1 MNAYTFHSKAQVKTI
16 WSGENVR
23 LRAWLQNIWTQP
35 CLLKNGHSTVLA
47 PWTPSRNLLTHQAR
61 PGKTCWSETTYEL
74 VSGWLV
80 CTVMRGKSWSRIGLL
95 IFSLLTF
102 CSRIILWAG
111 CWPGHCRCLAA
122 SLQHDQISHLA
133 KAFLRTAGPEFE
145 NRKQTERVPKKSPLP
160 YSDYNVQIANFH
172 EPISAMRMEFGIVSA
187 PRMEFSVV
195 ASSVCWSLQCLI
207 SALIQR
213 GWWWTL
219 FFFF

>member
-1 MNAYTFHSKAQVKTI
+1 MI
-16 WSGENVR
+16 
-23 LRAWLQNIWTQP
+23 
-35 CLLKNGHSTVLA
+35 LKYINTA
-47 PWTPSRNLLTHQAR
+47 LLTKKWPQYSTCTMNTIQEPLDS
-61 PGKTCWSETTYEL
+61 PGKTRQDLLIRNYIWTSVWVT
-74 VSGWLV
+74 V

-187 PRMEFSVV
+187 PRMEFCYSFCLLV
-195 ASSVCWSLQCLI
+195 SSVSDFRPDTKRVVVDI
-207 SALIQR
+207 Y
-213 GWWWTL
+213 L
-219 FFFF
+219 FIYF